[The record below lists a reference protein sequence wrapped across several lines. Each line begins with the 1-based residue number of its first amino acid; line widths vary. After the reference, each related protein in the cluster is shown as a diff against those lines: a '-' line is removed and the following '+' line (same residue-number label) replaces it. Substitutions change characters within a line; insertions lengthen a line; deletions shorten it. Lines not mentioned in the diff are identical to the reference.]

1 METPKSGSAGDS
13 PILNVSKAL
22 AASWGGDVCVCVHAW
37 ACGALP
43 SWWVLR
49 PGLLRQ
55 PVSPAGAAPSLSAGF
70 GVTAGV
76 QGCQPGAA
84 IGRAGICP

>member
-1 METPKSGSAGDS
+1 MVGTPKLGSTSDS
-13 PILNVSKAL
+13 PGFECLRDPGCLGVR
-22 AASWGGDVCVCVHAW
+22 VCVCVHAW

-43 SWWVLR
+43 SWWELR
-49 PGLLRQ
+49 LELLRQ
-55 PVSPAGAAPSLSAGF
+55 PVSPAGAAPSLPAGF